1 MKGRFELR
9 SAKLVAC
16 VFKHK
21 TRPSVVGQ
29 GSVPI

>member
-1 MKGRFELR
+1 VKGRLELR
-9 SAKLVAC
+9 RARLIAC
-16 VFKHK
+16 MFGHK